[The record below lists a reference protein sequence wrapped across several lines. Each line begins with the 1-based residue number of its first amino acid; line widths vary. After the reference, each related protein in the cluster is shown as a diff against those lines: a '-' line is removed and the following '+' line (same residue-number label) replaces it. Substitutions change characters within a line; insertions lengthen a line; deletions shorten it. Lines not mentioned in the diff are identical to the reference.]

1 MGGAG
6 QSSFSGLEARVSSRL
21 TGGGHMDILPVY
33 SPDGSKILY
42 MSDRLSPGSFDT
54 FVMDP
59 DGSHKRRLIA
69 GAFGPNWGTK
79 HVE

>member
-1 MGGAG
+1 
-6 QSSFSGLEARVSSRL
+6 
-21 TGGGHMDILPVY
+21 MDILPVY